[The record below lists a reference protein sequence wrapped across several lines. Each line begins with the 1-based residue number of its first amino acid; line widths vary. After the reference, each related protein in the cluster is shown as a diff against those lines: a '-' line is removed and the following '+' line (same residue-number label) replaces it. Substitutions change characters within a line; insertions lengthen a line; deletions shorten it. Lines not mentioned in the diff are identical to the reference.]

1 EVNFRSR
8 RLALS
13 LSVVT
18 LSILGVPGVGQQ
30 GEVEPMEKG
39 PVFTVT
45 AVSGT
50 TKAVNYRHR
59 GGSTKVDLE
68 GAELL
73 PEARGEA
80 RVESKTGRLEIN
92 AKLER
97 MQPANKFGLEYLTYV
112 LWAITPEGRANNLG
126 EIVLNDG
133 RSELHAT
140 TDLQAFGLIVTAEPY
155 FAVTQP
161 SELVVAQNIIRP
173 DTKGR

>member
-1 EVNFRSR
+1 MSR
-8 RLALS
+8 KLTLILS
-13 LSVVT
+13 IIT
-18 LSILGVPGVGQQ
+18 LLILGVTGVAQQ
-30 GEVEPMEKG
+30 GQVEPMEKR
-39 PVFTVT
+39 PVFTVKV
-45 AVSGT
+45 VSRT

-68 GAELL
+68 GTELM

-126 EIVLNDG
+126 EIVRRPDSLI
-133 RSELHAT
+133 RSNGYVHAT
-140 TDLQAFGLIVTAEPY
+140 GILVGVLKYVSSALRSSLVDGTVRAMSSIVTSS
-155 FAVTQP
+155 AV
-161 SELVVAQNIIRP
+161 
-173 DTKGR
+173 